1 MTLPVQ
7 SIGGNPQQPSISA
20 QTYIPDQLIAGPLQ
34 LVTDN
39 ALIASGQGVLAR
51 GTILGVVTAI
61 GKYIVSKQ
69 TATDGSQVPSAVLA
83 DVVDATSSDAN
94 GGIYLQGEFNGN
106 ALIFD
111 SSWSLAALKPLLR
124 PLEIYVKTSV
134 SAADPS

>member
-51 GTILGVVTAI
+51 GTILGVVTAS

-83 DVVDATSSDAN
+83 DVVDATSNDAN
-94 GGIYLQGEFNGN
+94 GGIYLQGEFNGT